1 MNNVEIILTPKEFN
15 ELLECKAELIAIK
28 AVATHSTYAC
38 DSLEMIKDI
47 LGIEVFKGNE

>member
-1 MNNVEIILTPKEFN
+1 MNNTTIILTREEFN

-28 AVATHSTYAC
+28 VVATHSTYTC

-47 LGIEVFKGNE
+47 LGIEVFKRNE